1 MSTKQETE
9 SVVNSD
15 ESQTDA
21 SPNMKRVQ
29 TVYLELS
36 NGKKGVF
43 HGDAILEKLEA
54 DEDMPHVTNIQF
66 SEPTNIPSE
75 EELEEL
81 QAMLKDMAL
90 NSTSEESTSDAP
102 QEEGSS
108 DNND

>member
-15 ESQTDA
+15 ESQTDVR
-21 SPNMKRVQ
+21 PNMKRVQ

-66 SEPTNIPSE
+66 SEPTDIPSE

-81 QAMLKDMAL
+81 QAMLKEMAL
-90 NSTSEESTSDAP
+90 NSTNEESTSDAP

>member
-81 QAMLKDMAL
+81 QAI